1 MASPFATQQQQ
12 LAAFIAHQ
20 QSMFIAAT
28 ATAAGLQGTGH
39 FQGQVRANGND
50 KPAISRGQGGAL
62 LGQVLP
68 IGVPQFPGGAIQNM
82 GAYQNGGLTNPQVVV
97 QKLGYEDLL
106 SHCLWSR

>member
-50 KPAISRGQGGAL
+50 KPAISKGQGGAV
-62 LGQVLP
+62 LGQVWP
-68 IGVPQFPGGAIQNM
+68 IGVPQFPGGAIQNV
-82 GAYQNGGLTNPQVVV
+82 GAYQNGGLSNPQVVV
-97 QKLGYEDLL
+97 QKYEDLL
-106 SHCLWSR
+106 SHCMWSR